1 MNDGLKHVLERKGWI
16 SDDSKRVEFTCDVLP
31 LDTVNR
37 NNRYISKEVAEKAIA
52 EWKDRPIPCR
62 VNMPRT
68 DDANY
73 PIFENDP
80 REICGWAQ
88 LSIEDDKVVGK
99 VRMLPDTECPSP
111 EFQKFLIDGI
121 RSGTMVPAP
130 YGGGNVTVDENGV
143 EHVQDDYQISG
154 IGIIDKKRSVL

>member
-1 MNDGLKHVLERKGWI
+1 MENGLKHVLERKGWI
-16 SDDSKRVEFTCDVLP
+16 SDDSKWVDFTCVVLP

-52 EWKDRPIPCR
+52 EWKERPIPCCA
-62 VNMPRT
+62 NMPRT
-68 DDANY
+68 DNANY

-99 VRMLPDTECPSP
+99 VCMLPDTECHSP
-111 EFQKFLIDGI
+111 ELQKLLIDGI
-121 RSGTMVPAP
+121 RSGAMVPAP
-130 YGGGNVTVDENGV
+130 YGGGNVTIDENGV
-143 EHVQDDYQISG
+143 EHVQDDYQIYG
-154 IGIIDKKRSVL
+154 IGIIDKRRSVL

>member
-1 MNDGLKHVLERKGWI
+1 MENGLKHVLERKGWI
-16 SDDSKRVEFTCDVLP
+16 SDDSKWVDFTCVVLP

-62 VNMPRT
+62 ANMPRT

-73 PIFENDP
+73 PICENDP

-99 VRMLPDTECPSP
+99 VRMLPDTECPSTKL
-111 EFQKFLIDGI
+111 QKLLIDGI

-143 EHVQDDYQISG
+143 EHVQDDYQIYG
-154 IGIIDKKRSVL
+154 NGIIDKRRSVL

>member
-111 EFQKFLIDGI
+111 ELQKLLIDGL
-121 RSGTMVPAP
+121 REETMVPAP
-130 YGGGNVTVDENGV
+130 YGGGTVTVDKNGV
-143 EHVQDDYQISG
+143 EHVQDGYQIYG
-154 IGIIDKKRSVL
+154 IGIIDKRRSVL

>member
-16 SDDSKRVEFTCDVLP
+16 SDDSKCVEFACVVLP

-52 EWKDRPIPCR
+52 EWKERPIPCR
-62 VNMPRT
+62 ANMPKT

-80 REICGWAQ
+80 MEICGWTQ

-111 EFQKFLIDGI
+111 ELQKLLIDGI
-121 RSGTMVPAP
+121 RSGTMVPAL
-130 YGGGNVTVDENGV
+130 YGGGTVTIDENDA
-143 EHVQDDYQISG
+143 EHVQDDYHIYG
-154 IGIIDKKRSVL
+154 IGIIDKRRSVL